1 MTDAMTRLGDGAAG
15 YAALIVLLLAATV
28 VALVRLIAVFKML
41 KQYHT
46 PGEHAGFKHEDLQT
60 QTSSAWLRR

>member
-1 MTDAMTRLGDGAAG
+1 MTDAMTRLGNSAAG
-15 YAALIVLLLAATV
+15 YAALIVLLVAMTV

-46 PGEHAGFKHEDLQT
+46 CGEHAGFKCEEMHE
-60 QTSSAWLRR
+60 

>member
-1 MTDAMTRLGDGAAG
+1 MTDAMTRLGNSAAG
-15 YAALIVLLLAATV
+15 YAALIVLLVAATV

-46 PGEHAGFKHEDLQT
+46 HGEHAGFKYEEMHE
-60 QTSSAWLRR
+60 